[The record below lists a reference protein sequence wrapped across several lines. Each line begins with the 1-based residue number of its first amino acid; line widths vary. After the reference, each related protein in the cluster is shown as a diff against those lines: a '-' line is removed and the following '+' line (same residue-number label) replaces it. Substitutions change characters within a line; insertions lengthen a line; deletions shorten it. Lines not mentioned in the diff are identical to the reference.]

1 MKAAKAAAV
10 KMFCVRSK
18 GGECEFTSIAKR
30 KKKKNHWAAAVQFWG
45 DYLLSAITRANC
57 DWEAQVITAALPLA
71 HQPFFPREGQ
81 RFSSPGHTQII

>member
-1 MKAAKAAAV
+1 MKAAKCSSENV
-10 KMFCVRSK
+10 ICVRSK
-18 GGECEFTSIAKR
+18 GGGYEFTSIAKR
-30 KKKKNHWAAAVQFWG
+30 KKNHWAAAVQFWG
-45 DYLLSAITRANC
+45 DYLLSAITRANS